1 MDSESLV
8 EDDIRSDAGVFLTI
22 AAIMT
27 SLGVLFV
34 AARICSRAIS
44 IRKYGADDY
53 LCLVT
58 VAVSLLYLAL
68 VSAAITL
75 GGEKHVKTLTREQHG
90 NVLFFTIISFVPG
103 VLSFAIPKFAVVIL
117 LVKALQPGALHRTIM
132 WIVSV
137 VYGLGVA
144 VMLILNF
151 VQCSPVQTQWLG
163 ADGTCWDGKILVTYG
178 LVVGGR

>member
-1 MDSESLV
+1 MIFFVICYYKHTLFDLDDVSLSNGTMDSESLV

-58 VAVSLLYLAL
+58 VVSP
-68 VSAAITL
+68 
-75 GGEKHVKTLTREQHG
+75 
-90 NVLFFTIISFVPG
+90 ND
-103 VLSFAIPKFAVVIL
+103 
-117 LVKALQPGALHRTIM
+117 
-132 WIVSV
+132 
-137 VYGLGVA
+137 
-144 VMLILNF
+144 LILD
-151 VQCSPVQTQWLG
+151 CPRSLYIAT
-163 ADGTCWDGKILVTYG
+163 KSSVTG
-178 LVVGGR
+178 S